1 MVLHWEALLELTLGV
16 VLSMLI
22 GVEREFHAKSAGIRT
37 CALVGLGATLFT
49 VVSRQGEWLLPGLTV
64 TNVDGSRVAA
74 QIVSGI
80 GFLGAGLIFVRRE
93 SVQGLTTA
101 ASVWLVAAIGM
112 AAGAGVPD
120 LAIGATVLYFL
131 VMLGLNPIRRRI
143 PRAHSTQEVVH
154 ITYED
159 GHGVL
164 RELMNTIGNCGA
176 SVDHLAVLRV
186 HQDEGPRL
194 QRVRIELH
202 TVGGSL
208 TQLVRDLSEIPRV
221 HEVASDSRGTYDES

>member
-1 MVLHWEALLELTLGV
+1 MHWESMIELTVGV
-16 VLSMLI
+16 ALSMLI
-22 GVEREFHAKSAGIRT
+22 GLEREFHSKAAGIRT

-74 QIVSGI
+74 QVVTGI

-101 ASVWLVAAIGM
+101 ASVWLVAAVGM
-112 AAGAGVPD
+112 AAGAGVLD
-120 LAIGATVLYFL
+120 LAGFATLLYFL
-131 VMLGLNPIRRRI
+131 VVLGLRPLRRVL
-143 PRAHSTQEVVH
+143 PHAHSTHEVVN

-164 RELMNTIGNCGA
+164 RDIMSTIGDCGA
-176 SVDHLAVLRV
+176 SVDHLDVL
-186 HQDEGPRL
+186 QADTPAEPRM

-208 TQLVRDLSEIPRV
+208 TQLVRDLAELPRV
-221 HEVASDSRGTYDES
+221 REVASSSRGTYDDG

>member
-1 MVLHWEALLELTLGV
+1 MRWESILELTVGV
-16 VLSMLI
+16 ALSMLI
-22 GVEREFHAKSAGIRT
+22 GLEREFYAKSAGIRT

-101 ASVWLVAAIGM
+101 ASIWLVAAIGM
-112 AAGAGVPD
+112 AAGAGVLD
-120 LAIGATVLYFL
+120 LAIAATVLYFL
-131 VMLGLNPIRRRI
+131 VVVGLQPIRRRL
-143 PRAHSTQEVVH
+143 PRSNSTHEVVN

-164 RELMNTIGNCGA
+164 RDIMNTIGNAGA
-176 SVDHLAVLRV
+176 SVDHLDVLQV
-186 HQDEGPRL
+186 HQQDGPRL

-202 TVGGSL
+202 TIGGSL
-208 TQLVRDLSEIPRV
+208 TLLVRDLSEVPRV
-221 HEVASDSRGTYDES
+221 REVASTSRGSYDDG